1 MLNKRGLDKNIPIH
15 KKLRE
20 DYSGIID
27 RVNSEG
33 NDYWLGI
40 RADYTILYY
49 KCGKILGMSKT
60 GSLSFDKKYFNKAF
74 IKKTG
79 IDPDIFENNKS
90 IENWY
95 RIETHLRDAVSDYQA
110 TKHEKCAQQEFIL
123 VNNRN
128 KDSEWFIVDME
139 YCIPNFSYGRFDMI
153 AISRQKICGKHRIR
167 LIELKSGTK
176 AFNGTKI
183 EDGKI
188 KYGSGIVGHINN
200 FYQFLYSDSGRKN
213 VRNLAEEICLII
225 NNYHEIGVNV
235 NIDKLNV
242 DDIDYEPENVECV
255 ILCANIKN
263 EKSAIKSIKNYIYD
277 YQQGSSEYNIERL
290 SKKFSIDLLDGFKK
304 LEVKLGISDKERNLA
319 KIKFDK
325 IEK

>member
-1 MLNKRGLDKNIPIH
+1 MLNKRGIDENVTIY
-15 KKLRE
+15 KKLKGE
-20 DYSGIID
+20 YSGVID
-27 RVNSEG
+27 RVNSEE

-40 RADYTILYY
+40 RDDYAILYY
-49 KCGKILGMSKT
+49 KCGKILGMSKN
-60 GSLSFDKKYFNKAF
+60 GSLSFDKKYFDKKF
-74 IKKTG
+74 VKKTG
-79 IDPDIFENNKS
+79 IKPDVFENKKT

-95 RIETHLRDAVSDYQA
+95 RIETLIRDAVSDYQI
-110 TKHEKCAQQEFIL
+110 TKHEKRAQQEFIL

-153 AISRQKICGKHRIR
+153 AISRQKICGKHKIR

-176 AFNGTKI
+176 AFGGTKI

-188 KYGSGIVGHINN
+188 KYGSGILGHINN
-200 FYQFLYSDSGRKN
+200 FYQFLYSNSGCDN

-225 NNYHEIGVNV
+225 RNYHKLGVNV
-235 NIDKLNV
+235 NIGNLNV
-242 DDIDYEPENVECV
+242 DDIDYEPKSVECV

-263 EKSAIKSIKNYIYD
+263 EITATKSIKNYIYD
-277 YQQGSSEYNIERL
+277 YQQGSSEYNIEKL
-290 SKKFSIDLLDGFKK
+290 SKEFSLDLFDGFKK
-304 LEVKLGISDKERNLA
+304 LDVKLGMADKERNLSR
-319 KIKFDK
+319 IKFNK